1 MFAHRIESGKK
12 VNLESINTK
21 QDGGMTKEEGLAK
34 LEKLGTRLGELQE
47 LLFAAGTHGILIVFQ
62 GMDTAGKD
70 GAINRLLGFVN
81 VQSARVSSFK
91 VPTPKELS
99 HDFLWRVHSETPGK
113 GGVGIFNRSHYED
126 VLVVRVH
133 QYVQDSVWKARYDHI
148 NAFEKLLVDSNILV
162 AKFFLHISKEEQ
174 EQRLLDREK
183 EVEKAW
189 KLSAGDWKERQFWED
204 YQAAYQDALTKCSP
218 DHAPWYVVPAD
229 RKWYRDLCIAEALV
243 ETLEPLADDWIDRLK
258 AVGETAKTELSEFRA
273 TQKKGV

>member
-12 VNLESINTK
+12 VNLASINTK

-162 AKFFLHISKEEQ
+162 VKFFLHISKEEQ

-258 AVGETAKTELSEFRA
+258 AVGEKAKTELSEFRA

>member
-162 AKFFLHISKEEQ
+162 VKFFLHISKEEQ

-258 AVGETAKTELSEFRA
+258 AVGEKAKTELSEFRA